1 MSTRMSSG
9 PSIARDRGDVRVGT
23 FLTSGLGTRNP
34 VTDNGYQMA
43 LSPNRLV
50 IVYFQQILHGC
61 SRVKHRLSAEPRSM
75 ASKFTL
81 KSVFVGLSLSFCAW
95 FPLALASPQVPR
107 SSESRYGCRVYDSN
121 PEQIWNRL
129 FSILFIRQYK
139 GGTYGV
145 DELDPLFWT
154 ETRFLLSEPSHSSA
168 LHILDEFLEAK
179 GQNQVHDSVKRAVL
193 EHDLWAVF
201 DWSAL
206 PNTDHPE
213 QRRELQIRL
222 AEVMRRIAP
231 SKNEIASLP
240 DNYKAAVESG
250 EFARQYDPSHRDRAF
265 LPPDLFQAEGNWVCI
280 AGSLGAPVAKLH
292 TMTFSGRSRFI
303 EFIRLPQGR
312 KATLDYL
319 RALRDYLDPQG
330 RQPMGD
336 RIMLSSSAV
345 PQFPAGT
352 ELALVRQMNLFD
364 HDGSLVSAPITESV
378 QIRVFHNVPANGANW
393 QYDQNA
399 AATSQD
405 VYEIKLN
412 RANLFAGKSGG
423 LGAVTRDDQDF
434 RILQSHGF
442 DFDGPVRT
450 LDGCAK
456 CHTGS
461 GIYSVRSIASLLKPS
476 QAQGE
481 ATDACRNEATT
492 TLSWKQDRYNWRLLN
507 GYWKSVPLEGPRQ

>member
-1 MSTRMSSG
+1 
-9 PSIARDRGDVRVGT
+9 
-23 FLTSGLGTRNP
+23 
-34 VTDNGYQMA
+34 
-43 LSPNRLV
+43 
-50 IVYFQQILHGC
+50 
-61 SRVKHRLSAEPRSM
+61 M
-75 ASKFTL
+75 ASKFTA

-95 FPLALASPQVPR
+95 FPFALASPQVSR
-107 SSESRYGCRVYDSN
+107 SSESSYGCCVYDPN
-121 PEQIWNRL
+121 PQQIWNRL
-129 FSILFIRQYK
+129 FSILFIRKHK
-139 GGTYGV
+139 GETYGV
-145 DELDPLFWT
+145 DELDPLLWT
-154 ETRFLLSEPSHSSA
+154 DTQFLLSEPSHGSA
-168 LHILDEFLEAK
+168 LLILDEFLEAK
-179 GQNQVHDSVKRAVL
+179 GQNQIHDAVKKAVL

-206 PNTDHPE
+206 TNTDHPE

-222 AEVMRRIAP
+222 AEVMRRIAL

-240 DNYKAAVESG
+240 DNYKAAVESR
-250 EFARQYDPSHRDRAF
+250 EFAQQYDQGHRDRAF
-265 LPPDLFQAEGNWVCI
+265 LPPDLFQAEGDWVCI
-280 AGSLGAPVAKLH
+280 IGSLGAPVAKLH

-319 RALRDYLDPQG
+319 HALRDYPDPWG
-330 RQPMGD
+330 RRTMGD
-336 RIMLSSSAV
+336 KMDSSRAV

-378 QIRVFHNVPANGANW
+378 QIRVFHNVPANGPNW

-412 RANLFAGKSGG
+412 RTNLFAGKSGG
-423 LGAVTRDDQDF
+423 LGAVTRNDQDF

-476 QAQGE
+476 QAQGG
-481 ATDACRNEATT
+481 ATDAYRNEATT
-492 TLSWKQDRYNWRLLN
+492 TLFWKRDRYDWGLLN
-507 GYWKSVPLEGPRQ
+507 GYWKIVPVQGPRQ

>member
-1 MSTRMSSG
+1 
-9 PSIARDRGDVRVGT
+9 
-23 FLTSGLGTRNP
+23 
-34 VTDNGYQMA
+34 
-43 LSPNRLV
+43 
-50 IVYFQQILHGC
+50 
-61 SRVKHRLSAEPRSM
+61 M
-75 ASKFTL
+75 ASKFTV
-81 KSVFVGLSLSFCAW
+81 KSLFVGLSLLFCAG
-95 FPLALASPQVPR
+95 FLLALASPQVSR
-107 SSESRYGCRVYDSN
+107 SPESSYGCRVYDSN

-129 FSILFIRQYK
+129 FSILFIRQHK
-139 GGTYGV
+139 GETYGM
-145 DELDPLFWT
+145 DELDPLFWPAT
-154 ETRFLLSEPSHSSA
+154 KFLLDEPSHGSA
-168 LHILDEFLEAK
+168 LRILDEFLEAK
-179 GQNQVHDSVKRAVL
+179 GQNQVHDSVKNAVL

-222 AEVMRRIAP
+222 AEVMHRIAL

-250 EFARQYDPSHRDRAF
+250 EFAKQYEPSHRDRAF
-265 LPPDLFQAEGNWVCI
+265 LPPDLFQAESDWVCI
-280 AGSLGAPVAKLH
+280 AGSLGAPLAKLH
-292 TMTFSGRSRFI
+292 TGAFSGRSTFF
-303 EFIRLPQGR
+303 EFIRLPNGR
-312 KATLDYL
+312 KTTLDYL
-319 RALRDYLDPQG
+319 HALRDYLDPQG
-330 RQPMGD
+330 RQHMGD

-345 PQFPAGT
+345 PQFPPGT
-352 ELALVRQMNLFD
+352 QLALVRQMNLFD
-364 HDGSLVSAPITESV
+364 HDGLLVSAPITESV
-378 QIRVFHNVPANGANW
+378 QIRVFHSVPANGPNW
-393 QYDQNA
+393 EYDQNA

-450 LDGCAK
+450 LDGCTK

-476 QAQGE
+476 QVQGE

-492 TLSWKQDRYNWRLLN
+492 TLFWKQDRYNWGLLN
-507 GYWKSVPLEGPRQ
+507 GYWKTVPAEGPSQ